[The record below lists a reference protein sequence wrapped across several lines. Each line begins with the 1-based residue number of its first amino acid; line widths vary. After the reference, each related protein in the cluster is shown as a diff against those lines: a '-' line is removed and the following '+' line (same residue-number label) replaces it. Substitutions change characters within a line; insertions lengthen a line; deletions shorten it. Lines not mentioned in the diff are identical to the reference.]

1 MAIYKGSRE
10 VEPRVSRKDLNRK
23 TLFKASSLTTQQ
35 RRSLALTKFRKRT
48 EEEPS
53 SEINGPLRKLFAFI
67 GLINDPRYNFI
78 PDITINMLCPGN
90 SCSKMYR
97 TPIQRSSI

>member
-35 RRSLALTKFRKRT
+35 RRSLALTKFKKRT
-48 EEEPS
+48 
-53 SEINGPLRKLFAFI
+53 GLRK
-67 GLINDPRYNFI
+67 NRHQ
-78 PDITINMLCPGN
+78 
-90 SCSKMYR
+90 K
-97 TPIQRSSI
+97 